1 MLHAFVMVLF
11 LVFWFLDLF
20 LRCTVFAV
28 SLHACCLVLLLASV
42 FLAFGEGEFERRVVG
57 QFEVGRNWGYW
68 REILE
73 EEIGDIGE
81 IGLKEED

>member
-1 MLHAFVMVLF
+1 MDDSFISLHQSQALIVGLI
-11 LVFWFLDLF
+11 DLF
-20 LRCTVFAV
+20 LCCTVFAV

-42 FLAFGEGEFERRVVG
+42 FLAFGEGEFERRVMG

-73 EEIGDIGE
+73 EEIG
-81 IGLKEED
+81 LKEED